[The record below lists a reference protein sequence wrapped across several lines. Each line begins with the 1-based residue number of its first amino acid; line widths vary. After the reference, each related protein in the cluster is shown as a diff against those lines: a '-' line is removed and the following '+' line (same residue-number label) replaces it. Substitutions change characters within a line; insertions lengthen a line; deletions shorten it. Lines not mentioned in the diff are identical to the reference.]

1 MTVQVPFLVATIRP
15 TLIVRS
21 FRSGRARSRDA
32 PVGPFLVS
40 CPFVSLY
47 GGVLRSA
54 GCRSLSV
61 ARVPRV
67 RVRCLQRAS
76 MPMLATA
83 MVAACNRT
91 SVRRTG
97 VRVAGDSVCSPDD
110 DCTGGMIP
118 CRVISVKGDDIT
130 VRLTATRGAYKVN
143 EILQHCRQYD
153 VVPRASLVTRRWRQR
168 ILNNYRWE
176 DS

>member
-1 MTVQVPFLVATIRP
+1 MIR
-15 TLIVRS
+15 VKS
-21 FRSGRARSRDA
+21 HH
-32 PVGPFLVS
+32 
-40 CPFVSLY
+40 
-47 GGVLRSA
+47 A
-54 GCRSLSV
+54 GE
-61 ARVPRV
+61 
-67 RVRCLQRAS
+67 
-76 MPMLATA
+76 LAYYDGFIA
-83 MVAACNRT
+83 
-91 SVRRTG
+91 
-97 VRVAGDSVCSPDD
+97 
-110 DCTGGMIP
+110 GMIP